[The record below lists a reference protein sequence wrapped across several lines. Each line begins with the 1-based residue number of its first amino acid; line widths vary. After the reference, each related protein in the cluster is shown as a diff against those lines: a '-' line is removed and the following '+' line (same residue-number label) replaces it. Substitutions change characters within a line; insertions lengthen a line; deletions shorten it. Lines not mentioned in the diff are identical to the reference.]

1 MLWEVPSLSPLS
13 SLAKANQYF
22 ENDPQKNLVGAL
34 NIVYVLSRDNVIAT
48 SKRCTKIF
56 AVIFILKRII
66 IIIRYL
72 LTPFPFKPNRTL
84 QQLFDKKTTTAAMMV
99 KS

>member
-1 MLWEVPSLSPLS
+1 MPSLSPLS
-13 SLAKANQYF
+13 SLAKTNQYF

-34 NIVYVLSRDNVIAT
+34 NIVLSRDNVIAT

-72 LTPFPFKPNRTL
+72 LTPFPFEPNRTL
-84 QQLFDKKTTTAAMMV
+84 QQLFDKKTTMLQ
-99 KS
+99 

>member
-1 MLWEVPSLSPLS
+1 M
-13 SLAKANQYF
+13 
-22 ENDPQKNLVGAL
+22 GAL
-34 NIVYVLSRDNVIAT
+34 SIVLSRDNVIAT

-56 AVIFILKRII
+56 ALIFSILKGII

-72 LTPFPFKPNRTL
+72 LTPFPFEPNRTL
-84 QQLFDKKTTTAAMMV
+84 QQLLYNYDAAMMV